1 MFSSFDWIYI
11 YETLPSLIDGLG
23 MTLLVSG
30 VAIVLSLLIG
40 LVGAYF
46 RASGI
51 RALSAIVVAYVEFIR
66 GTPFLVQIFFI
77 FYGLPNIGIV
87 LSTFWSGVAA
97 LTLWAS
103 AFHIESFR
111 AGLATVS
118 PGVQDASA
126 SLGLRTWHRAVL
138 VILPI
143 ALRAALP
150 SILNTV
156 VATLKNSAY
165 LQTIGLVELT
175 FVAVERNAYEFR
187 TIEMFATICVIY
199 LACVLL
205 ISALGHRLER
215 RLDRPYVRS

>member
-1 MFSSFDWIYI
+1 MSEFDWIYI
-11 YETLPSLIDGLG
+11 YETMPKLLKGLY
-23 MTLLVSG
+23 MTLVVSG
-30 VAIVLSLLIG
+30 VSIVLSLLIG
-40 LVGAYF
+40 LVGAY
-46 RASGI
+46 I
-51 RALSAIVVAYVEFIR
+51 RDQNGRVLPKLAVGYVEFIR

-118 PGVQDASA
+118 PGIKDASA
-126 SLGLRTWHRAVL
+126 SLGLRRWHHAAFIVFP
-138 VILPI
+138 V

-150 SILNTV
+150 STLNTV

-175 FVAVERNAYEFR
+175 FVAVERVAYEFR
-187 TIEMFATICVIY
+187 TLEMFATICVIY
-199 LACVLL
+199 LVCVLL
-205 ISALGHRLER
+205 VSSLGHRLEH
-215 RLDRPYVRS
+215 RLDRPYVRN